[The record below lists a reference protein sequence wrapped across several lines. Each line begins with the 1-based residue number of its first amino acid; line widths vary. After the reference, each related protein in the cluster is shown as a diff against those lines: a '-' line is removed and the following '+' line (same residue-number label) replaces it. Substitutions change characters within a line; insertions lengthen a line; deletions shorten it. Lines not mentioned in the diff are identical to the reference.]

1 MIVGAPLYPFWSN
14 GLAVAVGAAVTA
26 TAVKPI
32 NSDLHRC
39 ECSAMAAPLSSVL
52 PSAYGPQLPL
62 TCDLTIMPSYI
73 ITATR
78 ADR

>member
-14 GLAVAVGAAVTA
+14 GSALAVGEAMTAAA
-26 TAVKPI
+26 LKPI
-32 NSDLHRC
+32 HSDLHRC
-39 ECSAMAAPLSSVL
+39 GCSAMAAPLSSVL

-62 TCDLTIMPSYI
+62 SCDPTIMLFYI
-73 ITATR
+73 IPATS